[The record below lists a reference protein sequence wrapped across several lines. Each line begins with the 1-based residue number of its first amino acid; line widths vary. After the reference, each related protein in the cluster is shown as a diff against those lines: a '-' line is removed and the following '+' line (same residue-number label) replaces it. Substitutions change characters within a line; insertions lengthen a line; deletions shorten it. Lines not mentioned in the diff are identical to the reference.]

1 MVLRLYVF
9 ITIKKHFKEL
19 SKQQEHYEK
28 LLNEVSSFHQMREHQ
43 INSIIDSFFDRF
55 SNKSAT
61 MGMNEIKEVMSI
73 FNQPKKN
80 GNQEINKDD

>member
-19 SKQQEHYEK
+19 SKQQQKYEK
-28 LLNEVSSFHQMREHQ
+28 LLNEVSSFHQMREHK
-43 INSIIDSFFDRF
+43 ISSIVDSFFDRF

-61 MGMNEIKEVMSI
+61 KCMNEIKEVMSVI
-73 FNQPKKN
+73 NQPSNN
-80 GNQEINKDD
+80 GNQETNKDD

>member
-19 SKQQEHYEK
+19 AKQKQHYEK
-28 LLNEVSSFHQMREHQ
+28 LLNEVSSFHQMREHK
-43 INSIIDSFFDRF
+43 INSIVDSFFDRF

-61 MGMNEIKEVMSI
+61 RGMNEIKEVMSVI
-73 FNQPKKN
+73 NQPSDN
-80 GNQEINKDD
+80 GNKKTN